1 MLEKIKEIYNDYKY
15 ILYNVIKYLKIG
27 GVLLFIIFEE
37 IAWNRIG
44 RPAYIKVKSL
54 KIMTRFEYWVT
65 DFENRYVLLLIFI
78 VPFIMMEIM
87 SVLALKALASGA
99 IVICLG
105 LYAIKIFLT
114 VPVVI
119 IFNVSKQQLVSF
131 YPIRYIFGM
140 ILNFKRSYTFR
151 SVKKYIKILKV
162 EFETFKNDYLD
173 GDETNLLDEIKKIYN
188 NIKKM

>member
-131 YPIRYIFGM
+131 YPIRYIFGA

-151 SVKKYIKILKV
+151 TVKKYIKILKT
-162 EFETFKNDYLD
+162 EFEKFKNDYLD
-173 GDETNLLDEIKKIYN
+173 GDETNLVDEIKKIYN
-188 NIKKM
+188 DIKKM